1 MTIFSSV
8 FSAQLC
14 YKVLHTGPHAAC
26 PQNTESLF
34 YSAELFYSRG
44 TFLPWDRR
52 RRAPPR
58 CHSHHP
64 HPPGE
69 GLGAAL
75 PQTRVRAR
83 YCCWDRDLYR
93 ISLTRS
99 RKPLNWQAQTQRN
112 TTCFVPRQS
121 NAIISDLGCYRA
133 FAERNMF
140 SSCFAPSPSSFFQRN
155 REHAVLAA
163 EKRSGRRSHLP
174 KRAIS
179 IPKRVA
185 GICRGRWSD
194 RRAPRAAPTRS
205 KTRSSSH

>member
-1 MTIFSSV
+1 MSTEYRVCSIQLSS
-8 FSAQLC
+8 SIPEAL
-14 YKVLHTGPHAAC
+14 
-26 PQNTESLF
+26 
-34 YSAELFYSRG
+34 
-44 TFLPWDRR
+44 FLPWGRR

-64 HPPGE
+64 HPPDE

-83 YCCWDRDLYR
+83 YCCWDGDLYR
-93 ISLTRS
+93 TSLTRS

-121 NAIISDLGCYRA
+121 NAIIADLGCYRA

-163 EKRSGRRSHLP
+163 EKWSGRSSHLP

-179 IPKRVA
+179 TPLVFAEGAGATAVPHAQPRPALEPGARATYVA
-185 GICRGRWSD
+185 SL
-194 RRAPRAAPTRS
+194 AALRS
-205 KTRSSSH
+205 RSLER